1 MNVICAVPKISSFD
15 LFAVLRLIATFSCST
30 WSSSMIAILSLM
42 SVIDAPESAK
52 TCKYLAS
59 IIIAII
65 TAPKWLFADPSE
77 IAARVVTVNS
87 SSPVSSTV
95 MLMLMHECSNVS
107 VICLIRSGVAI
118 CLDWDVIFRCYC
130 WLLDEP

>member
-1 MNVICAVPKISSFD
+1 
-15 LFAVLRLIATFSCST
+15 
-30 WSSSMIAILSLM
+30 MIAILSLM

-77 IAARVVTVNS
+77 IAARIVTVNS

-107 VICLIRSGVAI
+107 VICLKRSGVAI
-118 CLDWDVIFRCYC
+118 CLN
-130 WLLDEP
+130 

>member
-1 MNVICAVPKISSFD
+1 
-15 LFAVLRLIATFSCST
+15 
-30 WSSSMIAILSLM
+30 MIAILSLM

-107 VICLIRSGVAI
+107 VICLIR
-118 CLDWDVIFRCYC
+118 CYLFGLGC
-130 WLLDEP
+130 DLSLLLLLVVGRALILV